1 MVPILAQSLRRPPTP
16 LGRCLALTPG
26 VLLFAACG
34 VLLLVACGGDGA
46 QSSGRLRGERAGPTR
61 ELTLPDGSAV
71 RVPVSPQ
78 RIIPASAGLVDL
90 LTALVPPE
98 RIAALPRQALGFS
111 GLRDEHSPYL
121 ARPKFEVYAAEPLLA
136 MRPDLVLADR
146 WQTADT
152 GERLREAG
160 VAVLE
165 VGRMERLDEVRRTLR
180 LLARATGTQAD
191 CEALLA
197 GLDLR
202 LAALEQTASRRAGL
216 RALAYTNGGTGGWAA
231 GAGTTADEWITLA
244 GMTNAAAEAGRVSHV
259 RFTFEELLLL
269 DPDVIVVSSPEG
281 AGEDGGTAALLR
293 GEPALASLK
302 AVRDDR
308 IVPMPAWL
316 YDTISQHIV
325 TAAEVLAVGV
335 DDCLAAS
342 R

>member
-1 MVPILAQSLRRPPTP
+1 MVPILAHPLRRPPTAFA
-16 LGRCLALTPG
+16 RRVALALG
-26 VLLFAACG
+26 ALLLAACG
-34 VLLLVACGGDGA
+34 GA
-46 QSSGRLRGERAGPTR
+46 QSSGHVSGEPNGPTR
-61 ELTLPDGSAV
+61 ELILPDGSSV
-71 RVPVSPQ
+71 RVPVSP
-78 RIIPASAGLVDL
+78 RHIIPASSGLVDL

-111 GLRDEHSPYL
+111 GLRDPDSPYL
-121 ARPKFEVYAAEPLLA
+121 ARPQFQVYAAEPLLA

-152 GERLREAG
+152 GNRLREAG

-165 VGRMERLDEVRRTLR
+165 VGRIERLDDVRATLR
-180 LLARATGTQAD
+180 LLARATGTEAD

-202 LAALEQTASRRAGL
+202 LAALAQGAPRRAGL

-231 GAGTTADEWITLA
+231 GADTTADEWITLT

-269 DPDVIVVSSPEG
+269 DPDVIVVSAPGG

-293 GEPALASLK
+293 GEPALASLR
-302 AVRDDR
+302 AVRDDL

-335 DDCLAAS
+335 DERLASA

>member
-1 MVPILAQSLRRPPTP
+1 MVPIHAQPLRRP
-16 LGRCLALTPG
+16 LIQFGRCLGFAL
-26 VLLFAACG
+26 G
-34 VLLLVACGGDGA
+34 VLLLAACGGDGA
-46 QSSGRLRGERAGPTR
+46 RASGQARGDAARPSR
-61 ELTLPDGSAV
+61 ELTLPDGSSI
-71 RVPVSPQ
+71 RVPVAPA

-111 GLRDEHSPYL
+111 GLRDAASPYL
-121 ARPKFEVYAAEPLLA
+121 ARPQFGVYAAEPLLA
-136 MRPDLVLADR
+136 MDPDLVVADS

-152 GERLREAG
+152 GDRLREAG

-165 VGRMERLDEVRRTLR
+165 VGRMERLEQVRATLR
-180 LLARATGTQAD
+180 LLARATGSEAD

-202 LAALEQTASRRAGL
+202 LAALEESAPRRAGL

-269 DPDVIVVSSPEG
+269 DPDVIVVSAPDG

-293 GEPALASLK
+293 SEPALASLQ
-302 AVRDDR
+302 AVRNER

-325 TAAEVLAVGV
+325 TAAEVLVRGV
-335 DDCLAAS
+335 DDKLAGA